1 MTKIPNISKAEL
13 EKKSVKQL
21 REHVKQYNLSVK
33 IKGASK
39 MRKGDLVNALHSHIQ
54 KQHGGSASTQAP
66 MQIKYKGGDKGKKAA
81 ITMISSVPS
90 KAPGMHSKAA
100 GKSKGQQ
107 HMDDFVDDLE
117 QRVKSGEYVDQHKK
131 TRSKAI
137 PKSKKAGSKIHN
149 DLEAFKVRRSGR
161 GALKVPATLIKKPVS
176 DAAKSK
182 ALSELKAKRAK
193 AKPKKKLRPRGKKEL
208 AYLNE
213 Y

>member
-21 REHVKQYNLSVK
+21 REHVKQYNLSVQ

-39 MRKGDLVNALHSHIQ
+39 MRKGDLVSALHSHIQ
-54 KQHGGSASTQAP
+54 KEHSGSASTQAP

-90 KAPGMHSKAA
+90 KAPGIHSKAA

-131 TRSKAI
+131 VKSKA
-137 PKSKKAGSKIHN
+137 KAGSKIHGN
-149 DLEAFKVRRSGR
+149 LEAFKVRRSDR
-161 GALKVPATLIKKPVS
+161 GTVKVPATLIKKPVS
-176 DAAKSK
+176 GAARSK

-193 AKPKKKLRPRGKKEL
+193 AKAKPKKKPKGKKEL

>member
-21 REHVKQYNLSVK
+21 REHVKQYNLSVQ

-39 MRKGDLVNALHSHIQ
+39 MRKGDLVTALHSHIQ
-54 KQHGGSASTQAP
+54 KEHGGSASTQAP
-66 MQIKYKGGDKGKKAA
+66 MQIKYKGGDKGKKAS
-81 ITMISSVPS
+81 ITMVSSVPS
-90 KAPGMHSKAA
+90 KAPGIHSKAA

-117 QRVKSGEYVDQHKK
+117 QRVKSGGYVDQHKK
-131 TRSKAI
+131 VKSKA
-137 PKSKKAGSKIHN
+137 KAGSKIHGN
-149 DLEAFKVRRSGR
+149 LEAFRLPSKGKVN
-161 GALKVPATLIKKPVS
+161 VPATLIKKPVS
-176 DAAKSK
+176 GAARSK

-193 AKPKKKLRPRGKKEL
+193 AKAKPKKKPKGKKEL